1 MVTQRTPV
9 ILGVRQR
16 PVDRYREVIE
26 RYSALDE
33 RPTDRLPNRGRLV
46 DSLVEQVRPLLDAIV
61 EAEATGAEVRR
72 VERRNAEH
80 EGTSLSVVTRYELVR
95 VRDLRRLALARL
107 RELLRDEEMVLRY
120 ILLRQLVSMER
131 PAPRRSVFPT

>member
-61 EAEATGAEVRR
+61 DAETSGADVLR
-72 VERRNAEH
+72 VERRQAEH
-80 EGTSLSVVTRYELVR
+80 EATTSLAVVTRFELVR
-95 VRDLRRLALARL
+95 ARDRRRLALARL

-120 ILLRQLVSMER
+120 LLLRQLVCSDR
-131 PAPRRSVFPT
+131 PSPRRRR